1 MIRQK
6 ISNIII
12 SLAWLIFAYQHLN
25 SFIKMQKMSL
35 LLFFVSESLVFL
47 LFIIRENPKSTSL
60 NPWHWFCALTGTFL
74 TLLYRPSLDIIE
86 GELGKTLLIIGI
98 IFQIASLFSLNRSL
112 GIVPARRSIKT
123 YGMYKIIRHPMYF
136 SYIILFIG
144 YLIDNT
150 TLWNSIILGINI
162 LFLVLRIINEEK
174 YLTSHIE
181 YQEYMKKV
189 RWKLIPYIY

>member
-1 MIRQK
+1 
-6 ISNIII
+6 
-12 SLAWLIFAYQHLN
+12 
-25 SFIKMQKMSL
+25 
-35 LLFFVSESLVFL
+35 
-47 LFIIRENPKSTSL
+47 
-60 NPWHWFCALTGTFL
+60 
-74 TLLYRPSLDIIE
+74 
-86 GELGKTLLIIGI
+86 
-98 IFQIASLFSLNRSL
+98 
-112 GIVPARRSIKT
+112 VPARRSIKT

-150 TLWNSIILGINI
+150 TLWNSIILGISI

>member
-1 MIRQK
+1 
-6 ISNIII
+6 
-12 SLAWLIFAYQHLN
+12 
-25 SFIKMQKMSL
+25 MQKMSL
-35 LLFFVSESLVFL
+35 LLFFVSESLVFF
-47 LFIIRENPKSTSL
+47 LFIIREKPRSTSL

-174 YLTSHIE
+174 YLASHIK

-189 RWKLIPYIY
+189 RWRLIPYIY

>member
-150 TLWNSIILGINI
+150 TLWNSIILGISI